1 MLCAVQVDEEPSI
14 RANTTVLLGNI
25 APSLGAAACRRI
37 LLNAFTR
44 ALKDIY
50 APSRTAALKALMATA
65 SYHSAQDVAAR
76 VVPSIAP
83 LMLDASS
90 DVRQVGCKV
99 RPPPP
104 LPVRCERTAAV
115 PHSAALSPS
124 SHRTQCPRSG
134 RL

>member
-1 MLCAVQVDEEPSI
+1 MRAVQVDEEPSI

-50 APSRTAALKALMATA
+50 PPSRSAALKALMATS
-65 SYHSAQDVAAR
+65 SYHSAQDIAGR

-83 LMLDASS
+83 LVLDTSP
-90 DVRQVGCKV
+90 DVRLVGCKV
-99 RPPPP
+99 RRR
-104 LPVRCERTAAV
+104 RC
-115 PHSAALSPS
+115 
-124 SHRTQCPRSG
+124 
-134 RL
+134 RLDTE